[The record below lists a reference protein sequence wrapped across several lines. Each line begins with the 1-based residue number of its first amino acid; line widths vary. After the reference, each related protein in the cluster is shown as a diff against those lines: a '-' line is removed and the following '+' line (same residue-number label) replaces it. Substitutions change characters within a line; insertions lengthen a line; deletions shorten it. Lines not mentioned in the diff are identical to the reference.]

1 MLQPGDLIRDNED
14 GDLGL
19 VLSEVRSYN
28 TIEGPSGE
36 YVMVKW
42 GRIRNPQ
49 RFILSAVDKG
59 FVEIV
64 NEAEEIQREETTNR

>member
-1 MLQPGDLIRDNED
+1 MLQPGDLIRDNGD

-28 TIEGPSGE
+28 TIEGPNGE

-42 GRIRNPQ
+42 ALFNSPQ
-49 RFILSAVDKG
+49 KMIMSAISNGWVEVLS
-59 FVEIV
+59 
-64 NEAEEIQREETTNR
+64 EAEETTNR